1 MNKSLIRTSLNV
13 ISAFIALQFICL
25 PAAAQVSQEVL
36 DSNSNAES
44 RMAARVR
51 SDLITLDKGCGLT
64 RGGEDSFVKYDT
76 ASYYNDIVS
85 LSHLVLYWIRLGLQ
99 TQGYK
104 PGYGNV

>member
-1 MNKSLIRTSLNV
+1 MPVWFIKDLTV
-13 ISAFIALQFICL
+13 ISRNGC
-25 PAAAQVSQEVL
+25 
-36 DSNSNAES
+36 DHMNSNAES